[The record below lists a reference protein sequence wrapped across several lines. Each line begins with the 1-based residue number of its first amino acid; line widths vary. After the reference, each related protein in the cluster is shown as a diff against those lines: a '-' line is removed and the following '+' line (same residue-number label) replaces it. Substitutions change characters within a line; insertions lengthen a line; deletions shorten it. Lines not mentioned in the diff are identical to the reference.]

1 MLNQMKSNNDMDDME
16 IRQAVKDLFTAY
28 LQEKGHRK
36 TPERYA
42 ILDEIY
48 SRSGHFDI
56 ESLYSFM
63 KEKNYRVSRAT
74 LYNTI
79 DLLLDCKLVV
89 RHQFAGNMAQFEKA
103 YHKAPHEHLI
113 CLKCGKVEEFSDSRI
128 DEIVQQI
135 EQNNRFAVHHHLLY
149 VYGIC
154 PACAAQGKETPKGY

>member
-1 MLNQMKSNNDMDDME
+1 MKSNNDMDDME

-103 YHKAPHEHLI
+103 YHNAPHEHLI

-154 PACAAQGKETPKGY
+154 PACAAQDKETPKGY